1 MFVPKKQFVMQPAPK
16 PEPQPMPDKMVVEV
30 NNRPSPQF
38 FDIGDLEIK
47 QSEERRIL
55 NFVAPT
61 DITIRDAAIHIQA
74 MRGLGVLNAIF
85 ATKDNDPFV
94 FPVERGANEL
104 PQDLKLT
111 RHERIQVYLKPE
123 SEDFVLEGVEITF
136 VME

>member
-47 QSEERRIL
+47 QGEERRIL

-74 MRGLGVLNAIF
+74 MRGLGVLNAII
-85 ATKDNDPFV
+85 TSKNEEPV
-94 FPVERGANEL
+94 SFPIERGANEL
-104 PQDLKLT
+104 PKDLSLA
-111 RHERIQVYLKPE
+111 RHERVQVYLKPE
-123 SEDFVLEGVEITF
+123 SEDFILEGVEITF
-136 VME
+136 IME